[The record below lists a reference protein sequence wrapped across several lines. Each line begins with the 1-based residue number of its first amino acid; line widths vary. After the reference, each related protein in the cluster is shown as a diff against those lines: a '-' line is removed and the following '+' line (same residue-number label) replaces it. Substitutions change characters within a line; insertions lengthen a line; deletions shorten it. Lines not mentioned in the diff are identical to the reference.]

1 MNPYQLFKF
10 CQGLKGRKYSVTKG
24 MFDSGKFYKYFVG
37 LCIFLETN
45 IGTDVVKQKEYVS
58 VVAKLSG
65 SQFDPFL
72 LDSDAYQKMYK
83 EWFAINGSMFS
94 YKNDILKS
102 CKFVFRFCRDNKIYN
117 LKDYVNKWGVSH
129 FISGKLNENL
139 AFKLGLHE
147 INMTKPEMS
156 ILKSKYLKNV
166 NLIEQRLK
174 RENSIDDFIN
184 KKMAKIEQW
193 LTILSTRN
201 KIITSDCESS
211 YNNATTNEGK

>member
-1 MNPYQLFKF
+1 
-10 CQGLKGRKYSVTKG
+10 
-24 MFDSGKFYKYFVG
+24 
-37 LCIFLETN
+37 
-45 IGTDVVKQKEYVS
+45 
-58 VVAKLSG
+58 
-65 SQFDPFL
+65 
-72 LDSDAYQKMYK
+72 
-83 EWFAINGSMFS
+83 
-94 YKNDILKS
+94 
-102 CKFVFRFCRDNKIYN
+102 
-117 LKDYVNKWGVSH
+117 
-129 FISGKLNENL
+129 
-139 AFKLGLHE
+139 
-147 INMTKPEMS
+147 MTKPEMS